1 MSPDDLRHALRRA
14 ASALKADGPPFALAG
29 SFALWAHGAPEPTH
43 DVDFVVAESDVEAAA
58 AALANA
64 GFDIRRPPEDW
75 LFKAG
80 LSVDGPAVVD
90 VLHQINRVPV
100 DSGMIAGAPVLDVF
114 ALSMPVLP
122 PSEVML
128 QKLRSL
134 HEHHCDFSKLLPV
147 ARGVREQLDWVALR
161 EQVADNPFATTF
173 LDLCAR
179 LGIDESTP
187 DSQLTGSTD
196 MLCQRYSRAGPE

>member
-1 MSPDDLRHALRRA
+1 MSPHDLREALRRA
-14 ASALKADGPPFALAG
+14 ASALKAEGPPFALAG

-58 AALANA
+58 AALSTA

-75 LFKAG
+75 LFKAA
-80 LSVDGPAVVD
+80 LSVDGPALVD

-100 DSGMIAGAPVLDVF
+100 DPAMIAGAATLDVL
-114 ALSMPVLP
+114 ALSMPVLSP
-122 PSEVML
+122 GEVML

-134 HEHHCDFSKLLPV
+134 HEHHCDFAKLLPV
-147 ARGVREQLDWVALR
+147 ARGVREQLDWAALR
-161 EQVADNPFATTF
+161 EQTADNLFATTF

-179 LGIDESTP
+179 LGIDEPTS
-187 DSQLTGSTD
+187 DSQSAH
-196 MLCQRYSRAGPE
+196 S

>member
-1 MSPDDLRHALRRA
+1 MSPEDLREALRRA

-29 SFALWAHGAPEPTH
+29 SFALWAHGAPEPSH

-58 AALANA
+58 ATLAKA

-75 LFKAG
+75 LFKAA
-80 LSVDGPAVVD
+80 LSVDGRAVVD

-100 DSGMIAGAPVLDVF
+100 GPDMIADAPSLDVLALSIPVLTP
-114 ALSMPVLP
+114 AQ
-122 PSEVML
+122 VML

-134 HEHHCDFSKLLPV
+134 HEHHCDYAKLFPV
-147 ARGVREQLDWVALR
+147 VRAVREQLDWTQLR
-161 EQVADNPFATTF
+161 TETADNPFATTF

-179 LGIDESTP
+179 LGIDAHHTP
-187 DSQLTGSTD
+187 DSQLTCS
-196 MLCQRYSRAGPE
+196 